1 MSAENPVSRDRL
13 LDLLADDATLGLSGQ
28 ERAELDALVR
38 EFPGSMDGSME
49 RAAAAADLAM
59 GASARAYEPM
69 PAHLRS
75 KILADGERI
84 ASGYAA
90 SNAGPV
96 QGTAS
101 RTGPIRIATAGRPTG
116 ASTGGSVRSRR
127 PDRMAFAGWLAAAA
141 AVVIA
146 AMGWMRPSGGTG
158 TGPIS
163 PRPTPPLAAN
173 PVVEREQLM
182 ATVTDEIVVPLG
194 AWDNPE
200 QPGVTGDVVWSESAQ
215 KGYLRLAGLKPND
228 PTVEQYQLWI
238 VDSRGMGQRISG
250 ALFDAKP
257 DPATGEV
264 VVEIEP
270 QIATQG
276 AAAFALTIE
285 KPGGVWVSDMTRR
298 VVIGAKG

>member
-1 MSAENPVSRDRL
+1 MSAENPANRDRL

-28 ERAELDALVR
+28 ERAELDALLR
-38 EFPGSMDGSME
+38 DFPGANDGSME

-59 GASARAYEPM
+59 GGGGRAFESM
-69 PAHLRS
+69 PSHLRA

-90 SNAGPV
+90 S
-96 QGTAS
+96 
-101 RTGPIRIATAGRPTG
+101 RTGPARMAITAGSAG
-116 ASTGGSVRSRR
+116 AGRDVARLGRTNRV
-127 PDRMAFAGWLAAAA
+127 AVAGWLAAAA

-146 AMGWMRPSGGTG
+146 AMGWMRPSGV
-158 TGPIS
+158 S
-163 PRPTPPLAAN
+163 PAPNYVPPWVNETSSEARGRLLASADDA
-173 PVVEREQLM
+173 VV
-182 ATVTDEIVVPLG
+182 IPLG
-194 AWDNPE
+194 EWDNPE

-215 KGYLRLAGLKPND
+215 RGYLRLAGLKPND
-228 PTVEQYQLWI
+228 PSVEQYQLWI

-264 VVEIEP
+264 IVEIEP

>member
-1 MSAENPVSRDRL
+1 MSASRPESNPNHDRL
-13 LDLLADDATLGLSGQ
+13 LDLMCDEALCGLSAS
-28 ERAELDALVR
+28 ERAELEALSR
-38 EFPGSMDGSME
+38 EFPGVDDGSFE

-59 GASARAYEPM
+59 SGARVEAM
-69 PAHLRS
+69 PEHLRS
-75 KILADGERI
+75 KLLASGERM
-84 ASGYAA
+84 AAEFRAGVSGSRTAPA
-90 SNAGPV
+90 RV
-96 QGTAS
+96 GTA
-101 RTGPIRIATAGRPTG
+101 TGLG
-116 ASTGGSVRSRR
+116 AARQRDSLRFG
-127 PDRMAFAGWLAAAA
+127 GWLAAAA
-141 AVVIA
+141 AVVVAAIA
-146 AMGWMRPSGGTG
+146 WMRPAGNTA
-158 TGPIS
+158 TGPGPVTPIATV
-163 PRPTPPLAAN
+163 RPSEAR
-173 PVVEREQLM
+173 ERLM
-182 ATVTDEIVVPLG
+182 ASAADAVVIPVG
-194 AWDNPE
+194 DWDNPE

-215 KGYLRLAGLKPND
+215 RGYLRLAGLKPND

-250 ALFDAKP
+250 ALFDARP